1 VSNEARLTRAL
12 GPGAAKLKRIASL
25 DGRGLRVGAMG
36 EGGGPSP
43 LYRNEDGTSGPPV
56 ATILLWHEYGLGV
69 PERSVI
75 RATLAS
81 RKRELAERTSVAAAR
96 VAGGVSVDRALE
108 QVGRWLSGAF
118 GRRILEGIT
127 PGLAPATLAQRFPRV
142 ADVPLAK
149 TGQILQLV
157 RSMRMVAF

>member
-1 VSNEARLTRAL
+1 MTSSAKLTRAM
-12 GPGAAKLKRIASL
+12 GPGAAKLKRIAAL
-25 DGRGLRVGAMG
+25 DGRGIRVGAMG
-36 EGGGPSP
+36 PGGGPSP
-43 LYRNEDGTSGPPV
+43 PYRNPDGSTGPSV

-69 PERSVI
+69 PQRSVI
-75 RATLAS
+75 RAVLRS
-81 RKRELAERTSVAAAR
+81 RRAELAQRTSVAAAR

-118 GRRILEGIT
+118 VRRIEEGI
-127 PGLAPATLAQRFPRV
+127 PPALSERTLAERYPRI

-157 RSMRMVAF
+157 SAMRMVAF